1 MVVKHISDTFGFRLG
16 IEGERDFKK
25 SLQEINQ
32 SFKVLGSELN
42 LVNSQF
48 DKNDN
53 SMKALTARKTVLTR
67 EIDEQRR
74 KVSTLEAALDNA
86 AKSFGE
92 NDVRT
97 KSW

>member
-1 MVVKHISDTFGFRLG
+1 MVKHISDTFGFRLG

>member
-1 MVVKHISDTFGFRLG
+1 LVVKHISDTFGFRLG